1 MAEYILFKKKRED
14 DENDYSDE
22 EGADGQRVRMNYKEI
37 EPRELQLNRDNFLAY
52 EQGSD
57 DDDDNN
63 ERDGDNSDTD
73 NNEQMRWE
81 EEQIRK
87 GIQISQVIISSN
99 CE

>member
-1 MAEYILFKKKRED
+1 MAEYTYYLKKRED

-57 DDDDNN
+57 DDDGNN